1 MNGDNN
7 MKYQAKRPKI
17 GMMSSRQDGFLK
29 VNHTYINAVWR
40 AGGWCIPLG
49 YTDNEEQLKAYA
61 EMCDGFLF
69 SGGVDVDPKY
79 YGETIAFDNVEI
91 DEMRD
96 GFEMAMFPHA
106 LASGKPI
113 LGICR
118 GIQVMNVCRGGTLYQ
133 HMDGHRQEQPG
144 TIHEQK
150 LHLTEGGYLQKL
162 TGLDEIKV
170 NTFHHQNIKDLA
182 PGLFAEAVSED
193 GYIEAVYDPEHP
205 FFVGVQFHPEIYIG
219 QEDDDHSLKLF
230 EAFME
235 ACR

>member
-1 MNGDNN
+1 
-7 MKYQAKRPKI
+7 MKEQTMRPKI
-17 GMMSSRQDGFLK
+17 GMMSSRTDGFLK

-49 YTDNEEQLKAYA
+49 YTDDEEQLKAYA
-61 EMCDGFLF
+61 DMCDGFLF
-69 SGGVDVDPKY
+69 SGGVDVNPKY

-96 GFEMAMFPHA
+96 NFEMAMFPHA

-113 LGICR
+113 FGICR

-133 HMDGHRQEQPG
+133 HIDGHRQDVPG
-144 TIHEQK
+144 ENRQQALNITK
-150 LHLTEGGYLQKL
+150 SGYLQQIIGAD
-162 TGLDEIKV
+162 TIYV

-182 PGLFAEAVSED
+182 PGLSVEAISHDGYVEAVS
-193 GYIEAVYDPEHP
+193 DPAHP

-219 QEDDDHSLKLF
+219 REDDDHSLKLF
-230 EAFME
+230 QAFIE
-235 ACR
+235 ACK